1 MNIFHKVTL
10 ESMKKSRT
18 RTLVTIIGVALSA
31 AMITGV
37 VTFGVSLLDYLARGA
52 SIKYGSWQVAFPNV
66 TAQFA
71 SEMAQNEE
79 VSQSVAYENI
89 GYAKLEGSKNPDKPY
104 LFIAGIKE
112 EDPKMLPVRLLAGRM
127 PENSQ
132 EVVLSGSVL
141 HNGGVKVS
149 VGDTLKL
156 EVGQRMSGSQML
168 SQNEAYRYE
177 KEKLVAT
184 KSQSYKVVGISQRMG
199 FENYMAP
206 GYTIL
211 TKTDG
216 STMQDQVSLFVTL
229 KNPHHLTRYLKGTA
243 GQEAHYINDN
253 VLRFMGLA
261 EDHLFNTLLYS
272 VGGVVVLIIM
282 VGSIFLIYNSFN
294 ISLNERM
301 HQFGILASVGATEKQ
316 LRNAVLF
323 EGGCIGMIG
332 IPIGILLGIGCIDLV
347 MEILS
352 KNFSQIMYEGV
363 TIHLVLSML
372 AIIAAAIISYVT
384 ILISAYIPA
393 KKAASMPVMDCIRQ
407 TTEVKLS
414 ARKVKTSSWMQ
425 KLYGLEGTL
434 ALKNFK
440 RNKKRYRSVVL
451 SLVFSMVLFISV
463 NTFVIY
469 LKQES
474 GKAAVFTTYDI
485 GIDTSN
491 MSDQEMIGLYEKL
504 KDTKD
509 VYESGYSTLLEE
521 QGLVAGNDLTDAYW
535 SVSGQKKTEE
545 MVKLPMEIQF
555 LEEQSYL
562 KIIEGLGLDPAEYE
576 SGQGKAIAVA
586 KIDDNSKGIKEI
598 SDFRDLM
605 QFDQIDFTLLPQKKN
620 DSDQGE
626 TIKLSIVEAV
636 PPDTLPPV
644 RNPRR
649 DLCILKIL
657 APYSMKDAWGLGGD
671 EILAKGLTFS
681 SKHPTLST
689 KQMEET
695 IVGLGITKD
704 YQIYNNS
711 QLMDESRNYIFIAN
725 VFSYTFSGMI
735 SLIAVANVF
744 NTISTNI
751 KLRRRELA
759 MLRSVGMGDKDF
771 QKMMNFECF
780 FYGARALGIGLPLS
794 ILAILFIYKQMC
806 LGGIEKLEFRW
817 PWVSILISV
826 VGVMLIVF
834 VTMLYA
840 ISQLKKEN
848 IIEALRDD
856 ME

>member
-71 SEMAQNEE
+71 NEISENKEVAQTA
-79 VSQSVAYENI
+79 VYENI

-104 LFIAGIKE
+104 VFVAGLKE
-112 EDPKMLPVRLLAGRM
+112 DEPEMLPVRLLAGRL

-132 EVVLSGSVL
+132 EVVISGAIL
-141 HNGGVKVS
+141 HNGGVKVA
-149 VGDTLKL
+149 VGDTLNL
-156 EVGQRMSGSQML
+156 EVGKRESDSQML

-177 KEKLVAT
+177 KEKLVET
-184 KSQSYKVVGISQRMG
+184 QSQSYKVVGISQRMG

-216 STMQDQVSLFVTL
+216 SNTKDQVSLFVTL
-229 KNPHHLTRYLKGTA
+229 KKPHHLARYLKGPN
-243 GQEAHYINDN
+243 GKEAHYINDN

-261 EDHLFNTLLYS
+261 EDRLFNTLLYS
-272 VGGVVVLIIM
+272 MGGVVVLIIM

-316 LRNAVLF
+316 LRNSVLF
-323 EGGCIGMIG
+323 EGGCIGLIG

-347 MEILS
+347 MKILS
-352 KNFSQIMYEGV
+352 KNFSQIMYDGV
-363 TIHLVLSML
+363 TIHLVLSL
-372 AIIAAAIISYVT
+372 TAIIAAAIISYVT

-393 KKAASMPVMDCIRQ
+393 KKAARMPVMDCIRQ
-407 TTEVKLS
+407 TSEVKLN
-414 ARKVKTSSWMQ
+414 ARKVKTSKWMQ
-425 KLYGLEGTL
+425 KFYGLEGTL

-469 LKQES
+469 LKQEA

-485 GIDTSN
+485 GIDTPN
-491 MSDQEMIGLYEKL
+491 MSDEEMKGLYEKL

-509 VYESGYSTLLEE
+509 VYESGYSTFLEE
-521 QGLVAGNDLTDAYW
+521 QGLVKANDLTEAYW
-535 SVSGQKKTEE
+535 SVSGQKKTEK
-545 MVKLPMEIQF
+545 MVRLGVDIQF
-555 LEEQSYL
+555 LEDQSYL
-562 KIIEGLGLDPAEYE
+562 KIVKDLGLDPADYAP
-576 SGQGKAIAVA
+576 GQGKAIAVA

-598 SDFRDLM
+598 SEFRDLM
-605 QFDQIDFTLLPQKKN
+605 QSDQIDLTLLPQKNN

-626 TIKLSIVEAV
+626 TIQLSIVETV

-644 RNPRR
+644 RKPRR
-649 DLCILKIL
+649 NLCIIKIL
-657 APYSMKDAWGLGGD
+657 APYSMKDVWGLGGD

-681 SKHPTLST
+681 SKHPTLSA
-689 KQMEET
+689 KEMEEKM
-695 IVGLGITKD
+695 VGLGITKD

-759 MLRSVGMGDKDF
+759 MLRSVGMGERDF
-771 QKMMNFECF
+771 QKMMYFECF

-794 ILAILFIYKQMC
+794 ILSIVFIYKQMC
-806 LGGIEKLEFRW
+806 FSGIEELEFKW
-817 PWVSILISV
+817 PWASMIISIVS
-826 VGVMLIVF
+826 VMLIVF
-834 VTMLYA
+834 ITMLYA
-840 ISQLKKEN
+840 ISQVKKEN
-848 IIEALRDD
+848 IIDALRDD
-856 ME
+856 LE